1 LTCEPQS
8 DCRLPSAPELW
19 SGPSRLPA
27 LASLD
32 LSSTQVASLADMPV
46 LPALE
51 TIDLQG
57 SDVTDLSPLKGR
69 NPMPE
74 VLVDDQAL
82 LNALR

>member
-1 LTCEPQS
+1 
-8 DCRLPSAPELW
+8 
-19 SGPSRLPA
+19 
-27 LASLD
+27 
-32 LSSTQVASLADMPV
+32 VPV
-46 LPALE
+46 LPALV

-57 SDVTDLSPLKGR
+57 SNVTNLSSLKGR

>member
-8 DCRLPSAPELW
+8 DCRLPSTPELW
-19 SGPSRLPA
+19 RGLSRTPA

-32 LSSTQVASLADMPV
+32 LQWTK
-46 LPALE
+46 
-51 TIDLQG
+51 
-57 SDVTDLSPLKGR
+57 VTDLAPLKGR

-82 LNALR
+82 LDALR